1 MFSVLG
7 KLDLFQL
14 SQAESYVL
22 DISFGPYVNIWV
34 GKAAMATDVSW
45 YHLNVVSIA
54 PLYSFEHAPSNNTRC
69 KAA

>member
-22 DISFGPYVNIWV
+22 DISLGPYVNIWV
-34 GKAAMATDVSW
+34 GKAEVATDVFW
-45 YHLNVVSIA
+45 HYLNVV
-54 PLYSFEHAPSNNTRC
+54 
-69 KAA
+69 